1 MILNEL
7 KKLRV
12 VPVVKIDD
20 LSDALPL
27 ANALIKGGIPAA
39 EITFRTDC
47 AEKSI
52 SLLRSER
59 PNMLIGAG
67 TVLNV
72 SQAQRAVEAGAAFIV
87 SPGLSVEVAEFC
99 KEKNLLYIP
108 GCVTPTE
115 ITKALELGIST
126 VKFFPAET
134 FGGLKT
140 IKALAAAFTN
150 VSFMP
155 TGGIDEKNL
164 YDYLAYDKVSCC
176 GGSFMVK
183 SELIKSKD
191 FDKIASLTALA
202 KAIAIK

>member
-7 KKLRV
+7 KKLRII
-12 VPVVKIDD
+12 PVVKIDD

-27 ANALIKGGIPAA
+27 ADALIKGGIPAA
-39 EITFRTDC
+39 EITFRTEC
-47 AEKSI
+47 AADVI

-59 PNMLIGAG
+59 PDMIVGAG

-72 SQAQRAVEAGAAFIV
+72 NQAKKALDAGALFIV
-87 SPGLSVEVAEFC
+87 SPGLSVEVAQFC
-99 KEKNLLYIP
+99 IENSILYIP

-115 ITKALELGIST
+115 IMKALDLGITT

-134 FGGLKT
+134 FGGLKA

-150 VSFMP
+150 VNFMP
-155 TGGIDEKNL
+155 TGGVDDKNL
-164 YDYLAYDKVSCC
+164 YDYLAYDKVVCC

-183 SELIKSKD
+183 GEYIKNKN
-191 FDKIASLTALA
+191 FDKIMSLTSLA
-202 KAIAIK
+202 RVIATK